1 MSRRRIPVMCEYF
14 SGALS
19 NFWGDEAD
27 LCSAAGLKAA
37 IHNPNV
43 NEEAKEAAKERL
55 DAM

>member
-1 MSRRRIPVMCEYF
+1 MSTF
-14 SGALS
+14 QALCLI
-19 NFWGDEAD
+19 FWGDEAD